1 MIDPTTVENLARLV
15 RRDVLNM
22 VHLANAS
29 HVGTSLSVV
38 DLLATLYSG
47 ILRVD
52 PDNPE
57 WEDRDRLIFSKGHG
71 GAALNAVLAECGFFD
86 RSWLDRY
93 CENGAPL
100 AGHATHQGVPGVEL
114 STGSLG
120 HGLPVACGMALY
132 GKRSGLGY
140 RVFSIL
146 SDGECDEGSVWES
159 ALLAPQHKLDNL
171 VALVDFNKIQ
181 SLGNVK
187 DVIDLDPFAD
197 KWRTFGWHVW
207 EIDGHN
213 VEELREVLGSVPL
226 ESSKPSAIVAHT
238 VKGKG
243 VPHVENNMDWHHKNR
258 VTAEEIKALLEALG
272 RPSG

>member
-213 VEELREVLGSVPL
+213 VEEIIAALENVPG
-226 ESSKPSAIVAHT
+226 EPGRPTCIIAHT
-238 VKGKG
+238 IKGKG
-243 VPHVENNMDWHHKNR
+243 VSFMENQLAWHYKSPDAEQLA
-258 VTAEEIKALLEALG
+258 TALEEIGGAI
-272 RPSG
+272 